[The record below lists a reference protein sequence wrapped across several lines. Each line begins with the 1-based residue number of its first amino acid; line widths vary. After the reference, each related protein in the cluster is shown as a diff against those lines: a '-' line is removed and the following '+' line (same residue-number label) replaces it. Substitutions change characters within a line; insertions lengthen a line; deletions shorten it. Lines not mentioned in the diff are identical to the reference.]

1 MPPNT
6 FTKNFFQA
14 QTPRGISIPFRFDAT
29 GYPAPDIGLAQ
40 TIQDSIYTILSTT
53 VGERVH
59 RPTFGC
65 FLKSIIFE
73 PLSKATALR
82 AMSEV
87 RRAVGLWEPR
97 ASITN
102 IEFELEDTKI
112 ILRISWIANGAIQG
126 ATDIPITI
134 SGG

>member
-1 MPPNT
+1 MPTPT
-6 FTKNFFQA
+6 FTQNFFQA
-14 QTPRGISIPFRFDAT
+14 KTPRGISVPFRFDIT
-29 GYPAPDIGLAQ
+29 GYPAPDIGLAA

-59 RPTFGC
+59 RPTFGS
-65 FLKSIIFE
+65 FLKNIIFE

-82 AMSEV
+82 AISEV

-102 IEFELEDTKI
+102 ITFETKDTQI
-112 ILRISWIANGAIQG
+112 ILHISWIANGAVQG
-126 ATDIPITI
+126 ATDIPISI